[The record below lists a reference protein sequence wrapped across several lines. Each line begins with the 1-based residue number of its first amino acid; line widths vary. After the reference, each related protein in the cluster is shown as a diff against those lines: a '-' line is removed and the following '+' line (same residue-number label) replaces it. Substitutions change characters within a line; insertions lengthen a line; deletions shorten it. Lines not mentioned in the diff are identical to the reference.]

1 MDPSTQ
7 KGHVAQYISD
17 FTNDLCAR
25 YRNKLTKLG
34 GITGLTCR
42 ATMRSPCTMCEDFV
56 DSTVPDQ
63 GQGNICPVVFIPTKL
78 SAISL
83 PTIQYSLQQII
94 SNMSSYPYLAWIKN
108 VVHFILKDHHF

>member
-7 KGHVAQYISD
+7 KGHMAQYISD

-56 DSTVPDQ
+56 SSTVPDQ
-63 GQGNICPVVFIPTKL
+63 GQGNICPVVLIPTKL
-78 SAISL
+78 TVLFHYPPFNTAYNKLFQICHPTPIL
-83 PTIQYSLQQII
+83 PESK
-94 SNMSSYPYLAWIKN
+94 M
-108 VVHFILKDHHF
+108 